1 VRYAPITD
9 PAVATAAYSYHGLR
23 WLAARIAVKMSGPP
37 NVGSGEL
44 STMAREKSPNAP
56 KWWNI
61 EVKPWPRRGVA
72 CWRKMF
78 NTNPL
83 YQLCWAAFGSSRS
96 SSGSYALRFSERL
109 RVEESAFNRATG
121 AISTTE
127 QSRRAAKSARWSGL
141 LTFDGNGEIITSSG
155 GIADL
160 PAHITLVSPFLRIHS
175 S

>member
-1 VRYAPITD
+1 MRYAPITD

>member
-1 VRYAPITD
+1 MASSFRCPNLLCKYADPAFRPSPNVRYAPITD
-9 PAVATAAYSYHGLR
+9 PAVATAAYSYQGLR

-56 KWWNI
+56 KWRNI

-83 YQLCWAAFGSSRS
+83 FQLCWAAFGAVVPPLAVIPCDSQSDCELKKAPSIEQQERPLPQNSREGRRS
-96 SSGSYALRFSERL
+96 QQD
-109 RVEESAFNRATG
+109 G
-121 AISTTE
+121 A
-127 QSRRAAKSARWSGL
+127 
-141 LTFDGNGEIITSSG
+141 DY
-155 GIADL
+155 
-160 PAHITLVSPFLRIHS
+160 
-175 S
+175 

>member
-61 EVKPWPRRGVA
+61 EVTPWPRRGVA
-72 CWRKMF
+72 SWRKMF
-78 NTNPL
+78 NTNSL
-83 YQLCWAAFGSSRS
+83 YQLRWTAFGEQPFLLSQLCPAILRAIVSRK
-96 SSGSYALRFSERL
+96 ERL
-109 RVEESAFNRATG
+109 QT
-121 AISTTE
+121 
-127 QSRRAAKSARWSGL
+127 SRRSG
-141 LTFDGNGEIITSSG
+141 FCRRAVAMGSEISKMG
-155 GIADL
+155 
-160 PAHITLVSPFLRIHS
+160 RIIDFQGQG
-175 S
+175 

>member
-1 VRYAPITD
+1 MRYAPITD
-9 PAVATAAYSYHGLR
+9 PAVATAAYSYQGLR

-56 KWWNI
+56 KWRNI
-61 EVKPWPRRGVA
+61 EVKPSPRPGVA
-72 CWRKMF
+72 PWRKMF

-121 AISTTE
+121 KPQNSAPAVRKRSGRTCRASQLRPRLKIAICSFLYRKGWET
-127 QSRRAAKSARWSGL
+127 
-141 LTFDGNGEIITSSG
+141 SG
-155 GIADL
+155 GL
-160 PAHITLVSPFLRIHS
+160 TLVQET
-175 S
+175 